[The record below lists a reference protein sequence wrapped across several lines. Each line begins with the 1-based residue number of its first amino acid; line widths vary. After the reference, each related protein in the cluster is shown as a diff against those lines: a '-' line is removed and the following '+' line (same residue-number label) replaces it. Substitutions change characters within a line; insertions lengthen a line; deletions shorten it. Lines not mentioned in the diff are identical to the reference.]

1 MHSQVTLHGL
11 SERASDCSP
20 SCLPAAWAPH
30 KARHTPSHLCT
41 FSHGA
46 PLPRAIPSP
55 PSSPELFIFPNGPS
69 RPLKHSL
76 PLNPSP
82 WQTRNLKVILIC
94 DKTAGC
100 TSSAPQREAPARP
113 LWGWGVGG
121 YREQEGGRQG
131 NASIWKEPPC
141 PRPPP
146 RGVQA
151 CWGLMGSP
159 PAPREEPARGWGDR
173 KHVSGPLLRPQYLLV
188 PPSLFAPTPLCPAS
202 CRLPAAPPV
211 AAPHSPAQRPRRFP
225 SSVGFCGVVSLSS
238 LGTPVLGVFNLLSSL
253 PHILFSP
260 VSPFL

>member
-1 MHSQVTLHGL
+1 MLTVLPPCGLGSSQSPAHPIPSLHL
-11 SERASDCSP
+11 
-20 SCLPAAWAPH
+20 LPWCVPPTCH
-30 KARHTPSHLCT
+30 
-41 FSHGA
+41 
-46 PLPRAIPSP
+46 PSP

-113 LWGWGVGG
+113 LWGVGG

-131 NASIWKEPPC
+131 NASIWKEPPR

-151 CWGLMGSP
+151 CWGLMGSPPAGAP

-211 AAPHSPAQRPRRFP
+211 APPHSPAQRPRRFLELHVFGWLLRSRFSLFSRDP
-225 SSVGFCGVVSLSS
+225 SSGSVQSALLSAPHPLFSRVSLSI
-238 LGTPVLGVFNLLSSL
+238 NSSPL
-253 PHILFSP
+253 
-260 VSPFL
+260 